1 MTTLARLLGRAGVR
15 IACLALLGAGLG
27 SCGGGGPGIPP
38 LAVVLFNFSPG
49 FGGVALNAPL
59 ELRFSAPVD
68 LDTVTPDTIRI
79 FTTTTTTDQPDP
91 GAPAIGDYEVTGD
104 VVVFR
109 PRIPRRADLTDAGL
123 RIGFTYAIQ
132 VPASPDVIDPVRT
145 IEGDPNVVSF
155 IEFFTTLNS
164 TILPAPGDI
173 PAEPNLPQLY
183 RFFIDEFDYTNSL
196 GLDECDRLQRDG
208 SGQPILD
215 SFGNPIP
222 AFPGALSAP
231 QVIDSDPS
239 EGESGFGTI
248 TGIVQ
253 GLGTAFV
260 RLDPITLLFSEP
272 VSPWRIRAQN
282 VSIRNVNLGGET
294 FDLFMFFTQDRSE
307 VKLQITVFD
316 ADSAF
321 DQASVPQGRYVL
333 TLTQFTDLAGNPL
346 VNPRGMSGCEAS
358 GTFEL
363 SFSTVS
369 SPSLPTDVTL
379 TFQDDDGNAYVDY
392 GGLGTANHDSN
403 LLPQH
408 MAPFLGGLA
417 VDYVPAASPSNQSS
431 SANWG
436 DTAMWTGAEVRY
448 DNGYDPNDAT
458 RQVPQA
464 MRLRGGTNTGAT
476 PILCPIAGRATGAS
490 DPAGSTNGTVAA
502 PGEPGKVDFFVEG
515 AQTIEL
521 FTGNAAT
528 GPIVYNYNRF
538 DLLEDTATGEKPV
551 LMARKTTRDDSLFP
565 LIILVEDDVVITGTV
580 NVDGKN
586 GEFGFNGPNDF
597 DPAFDRNPGGLGG
610 YGGPGGG
617 YGGDGGAS
625 TLGSDQTL
633 VDGQNGG
640 VPFNVIGPLDQLSE
654 AVAGLTGMSTGGGGL
669 YNEDT
674 PKEDANNDDAVD
686 SIPNF
691 QGGGGGGTRTNGNN
705 GADSSG
711 TTPGIT
717 DHGRGGLQVGT
728 TTSGFFEGGILAPGG
743 AGGGGGAGDD
753 DGGGTGT
760 LLGLLEDGVVDS
772 RDDGGGGG
780 GGGGGFF
787 GIACRGDMTL
797 GSIDIMDPMDPMDD
811 IVSPAFFR
819 CVGGR
824 GGSTWDE
831 SSLSGTSPPVP
842 IAGGDQGQGEAG
854 GGGGGGGIAIIAG
867 GTMTVTAMEAY
878 AFGKLGGNS
887 PNIEGGDRT
896 GADEAGAGGGGKIY
910 MADSNGF
917 GPGEVV
923 GNLQVFLQPDPTRP
937 GLTPEQQQD
946 FAEMSGQVVLLLGIW
961 GDEPREAMFG
971 ATQIVTECFDTLSD
985 STSYDGA
992 LILWNAPRF
1001 PYSGGSPSLRT
1012 MRIFVDTVKAGP
1024 GGLPD
1029 IAAVEAP
1036 DGTFALD
1043 PSIGFTQEVP
1053 EADAMVPAAY
1063 QMEQV
1068 LPAGA
1073 GSLGK
1078 RFVRLRIKFDPTLI
1092 STDPN
1097 VLLGPAPL
1105 GFAPPGGAL
1114 LPIADDP
1121 ATPGLENTRGN
1132 LDTAPQGV
1140 PAIAEVRV
1148 TFTP

>member
-1 MTTLARLLGRAGVR
+1 MTTLARLLGRAGAR
-15 IACLALLGAGLG
+15 ILCLALLAGGLG
-27 SCGGGGPGIPP
+27 SCGGGGGSSA
-38 LAVVLFNFSPG
+38 LAVILFNFSPG
-49 FGGVALNAPL
+49 FGGVHLNSPL
-59 ELRFSAPVD
+59 ELRFSEPIDV
-68 LDTVTPDTIRI
+68 DTVTADTVRI
-79 FTTTTTTDQPDP
+79 FTTTTTTEQPDP
-91 GAPAIGDYEVTGD
+91 GAPAIGDFEVTGD
-104 VVVFR
+104 IVVFR
-109 PRIPRRADLTDAGL
+109 PRIPRRADLADAGL

-173 PAEPNLPQLY
+173 PAEPNLPQLF

-196 GLDECDRLQRDG
+196 GVDECDRLQRNAQ
-208 SGQPILD
+208 GQPILD

-222 AFPGALSAP
+222 AFPGALAAP
-231 QVIDSDPS
+231 QVVDTDPA

-272 VSPWRIRAQN
+272 VGPWRIRAQN

-294 FDLFMFFTQDRSE
+294 FDLFMFFTQDRNE

-346 VNPRGMSGCEAS
+346 VNPRGTSGCEAS

-379 TFQDDDGNAYVDY
+379 TFQDDNGNGYVDY
-392 GGLGTANHDSN
+392 GGLGTANHNSD

-408 MAPFLGGLA
+408 MAPFLGGLS
-417 VDYVPAASPSNQSS
+417 VDYVGTASPSNQSS
-431 SANWG
+431 GANWG
-436 DTAMWTGAEVRY
+436 DTALWTGAEVRY
-448 DNGYDPNDAT
+448 DNGYDPNNPT

-476 PILCPIAGRATGAS
+476 PILCPIAGRGTGAS
-490 DPAGSTNGTVAA
+490 DPAGTTNGTVPAL
-502 PGEPGKVDFFVEG
+502 GEPGKVNFFLSG
-515 AQTIEL
+515 ANTVEL
-521 FTGNAAT
+521 FTGNATT

-538 DLLEDTATGEKPV
+538 DLLEDTATGEKA
-551 LMARKTTRDDSLFP
+551 LLTSRKGSPGDSIFP
-565 LIILVEDDVVITGTV
+565 MIILVEDDAVITGR
-580 NVDGKN
+580 VDADGLA
-586 GEFGFNGPNDF
+586 GEFGFNGANDF
-597 DPAFDRNPGGLGG
+597 TDVGSEMGLDSSPGGLGG
-610 YGGPGGG
+610 FPGPGGG
-617 YGGDGGAS
+617 RGGNGGDSSLGA
-625 TLGSDQTL
+625 QTL
-633 VDGQNGG
+633 CDGDNGG
-640 VPFNVIGPLDQLSE
+640 VPYNVIGPLDQLSE
-654 AVAGLTGMSTGGGGL
+654 AVAGLTGMSTGGGGHF
-669 YNEDT
+669 NETT
-674 PKEDANNDDAVD
+674 PKMDGPDAGSEPD
-686 SIPNF
+686 SIPTF
-691 QGGGGGGTRTNGNN
+691 QGGGGGGTRSAGSNG
-705 GADSSG
+705 GDSTG
-711 TTPGIT
+711 TTPGVS

-728 TTSGFFEGGILAPGG
+728 LTAGFTEEGILASGG
-743 AGGGGGAGDD
+743 AGGGGGGGDD
-753 DGGGTGT
+753 DGGGSGN
-760 LLGLLEDGVVDS
+760 LFENGFADLA
-772 RDDGGGGG
+772 DDGGGGG

-787 GIACRGDMTL
+787 GLACRGNLTL
-797 GSIDIMDPMDPMDD
+797 GVIDTMGTPDPADD
-811 IVSPAFFR
+811 VVRAAFLR

-824 GGSTWDE
+824 GGNTFDVDDVAMPAV
-831 SSLSGTSPPVP
+831 LITTSR
-842 IAGGDQGQGEAG
+842 GQGSAG
-854 GGGGGGGIAIIAG
+854 GGGGGGGIALVAG
-867 GTMTVTAMEAY
+867 GTTTVNAAEIY

-887 PNIEGGDRT
+887 PFIEGGALV
-896 GADEAGAGGGGKIY
+896 GADAGGSGGGGKIF
-910 MADSNGF
+910 MADNNGF
-917 GPGEVV
+917 GPGEVL
-923 GNLQVFLQPDPTRP
+923 GNPNVFLIPDATRP
-937 GLTPEQQQD
+937 GLSPEQQQD
-946 FAEMSGQVVLLLGIW
+946 FNEMSGTAAISFGVW

-971 ATQIVTECFDTLSD
+971 PTQIVTECFDTLSD

-1001 PYSGGSPSLRT
+1001 PYSSGSPSMRT

-1029 IAAVEAP
+1029 ITTVEAP
-1036 DGTFALD
+1036 DGTFAFD

-1053 EADAMVPAAY
+1053 EADASVPVAY
-1063 QMEQV
+1063 QMSQV

-1078 RFVRLRIKFDPTLI
+1078 RFVRLRIIFDPTLI

-1097 VLLGPAPL
+1097 VLLGPPPN
-1105 GFAPPGGAL
+1105 GFAPAGGAI

>member
-1 MTTLARLLGRAGVR
+1 MTTLARLLGRAGAR
-15 IACLALLGAGLG
+15 IACLVLLASGLG
-27 SCGGGGPGIPP
+27 SCGGGGGGIPP
-38 LAVVLFNFSPG
+38 LAVLLFNFSPG

-68 LDTVTPDTIRI
+68 AGTVTPDTIRI

-91 GAPAIGDYEVTGD
+91 GAPAIGEFEVTGD

-123 RIGFTYAIQ
+123 RIGFTYAIE
-132 VPASPDVIDPVRT
+132 VPASPDVIEPVRT
-145 IEGDPNVVSF
+145 IEGRPNVVSF
-155 IEFFTTLNS
+155 TEFFTTLNS

-196 GLDECDRLQRDG
+196 GNDECDRLQRDSFG
-208 SGQPILD
+208 NPILD

-231 QVIDSDPS
+231 QVVDTDPA

-307 VKLQITVFD
+307 SKLQITVFD

-333 TLTQFTDLAGNPL
+333 SLTQFTDLAGNPL
-346 VNPRGMSGCEAS
+346 VNPRGTTGCEAS

-379 TFQDDDGNAYVDY
+379 TFGDDDGNGYVDY

-408 MAPFLGGLA
+408 MAPFLGGFA
-417 VDYVPAASPSNQSS
+417 VDYVGTASPSNQIS

-436 DTAMWTGAEVRY
+436 DTAFWTGAEVRY

-458 RQVPQA
+458 RAIPAA
-464 MRLRGGTNTGAT
+464 MRLRGGTNNGAT
-476 PILCPIAGRATGAS
+476 PILCALAGRGTGPS
-490 DPAGSTNGTVAA
+490 DAAGTTNGTTAA
-502 PGEPGKVDFFVEG
+502 PGEPGKVDFFLDG
-515 AQTIEL
+515 AQTVEL
-521 FTGNAAT
+521 FTGNATT
-528 GPIVYNYNRF
+528 GPIVYHYNRF
-538 DLLEDTATGEKPV
+538 DLLQTAAGKPV
-551 LMARKTTRDDSLFP
+551 VTARKAARDDSLYP
-565 LIILVEDDVVITGTV
+565 LIILVEDDAVITGTLK
-580 NVDGKN
+580 VDGKD
-586 GEFGFNGPNDF
+586 GDFGFNGPNDGSGPSTF
-597 DPAFDRNPGGLGG
+597 GRNPGGLGG
-610 YGGPGGG
+610 WGGPGGG
-617 YGGDGGAS
+617 YGGNGGAS
-625 TLGSDQTL
+625 TLGDQAFL
-633 VDGQNGG
+633 DGENGG
-640 VPFNVIGPLDQLSE
+640 VPFNVIGPLSQLSE
-654 AVAGLTGMSTGGGGL
+654 AVAGLTGMCTGGGGF
-669 YNEDT
+669 YDEDT
-674 PKEDANNDDAVD
+674 LKQDTDMDGDPDVF
-686 SIPNF
+686 PNYE
-691 QGGGGGGTRTNGNN
+691 GGGGGGTNDDGGNGNDN
-705 GADSSG
+705 AP

-717 DHGRGGLQVGT
+717 DHGRGGQQVGT
-728 TTSGFFEGGILAPGG
+728 LAAGFTEEGILASGG
-743 AGGGGGAGDD
+743 AGGGGGGADD
-753 DGGGTGT
+753 DGGGSGNVFENGFTD
-760 LLGLLEDGVVDS
+760 E

-780 GGGGGFF
+780 GGGGGFVGF
-787 GIACRGDMTL
+787 ACRGDVTL
-797 GSIDIMDPMDPMDD
+797 GSIDIMDPMVPDD
-811 IVSPAFFR
+811 DVIWPAVFR

-824 GGSTWDE
+824 GGSTYHD
-831 SSLSGTSPPVP
+831 SFVSGSPPVP
-842 IAGGDQGQGEAG
+842 TSLDGDQGQGESG
-854 GGGGGGGIAIIAG
+854 GGGGGGGISIIAG
-867 GTMTVTAMEAY
+867 GAMEVDAMEAY
-878 AFGKLGGNS
+878 AFGKRGGNS
-887 PNIEGGDRT
+887 PDIEGGDRQ
-896 GADEAGAGGGGKIY
+896 GADEGGSGGGGKIY
-910 MADSNGF
+910 MADVNGF
-917 GPGEVV
+917 GAGEVL
-923 GNLQVFLQPDPTRP
+923 GNPNVFLTPDPFRP
-937 GLTPEQQQD
+937 GLSFDEQKD
-946 FAEMSGQVVLLLGIW
+946 FVEMIGTVTIAFGAW

-971 ATQIVTECFDTLSD
+971 PTQIVSECFDTLSD
-985 STSYDGA
+985 STSYDSA

-1001 PYSGGSPSLRT
+1001 PYSSGTPAMRT
-1012 MRIFVDTVKAGP
+1012 MRIFIDTVKAGV

-1029 IAAVEAP
+1029 ITTVEAP
-1036 DGTFALD
+1036 DGSFTLD
-1043 PSIGFTQEVP
+1043 PGVGFTHEVP
-1053 EADAMVPAAY
+1053 EADVAVPAAY
-1063 QMEQV
+1063 QMTQV

-1078 RFVRLRIKFDPTLI
+1078 RFVRVRILFDPTLI
-1092 STDPN
+1092 STDGD

-1105 GFAPPGGAL
+1105 GFAPAGGPL

-1140 PAIAEVRV
+1140 PAIAELRV